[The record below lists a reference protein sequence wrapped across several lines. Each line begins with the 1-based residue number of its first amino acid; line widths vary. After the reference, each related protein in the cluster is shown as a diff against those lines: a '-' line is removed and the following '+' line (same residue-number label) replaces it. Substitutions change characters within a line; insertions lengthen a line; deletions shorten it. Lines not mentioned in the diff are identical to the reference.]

1 MFSAET
7 LVTVHL
13 FANGF
18 QNLPSRLHAQI
29 SSKQCR
35 LQILQ
40 NRRINLPFAEK
51 KIVSTV
57 SESAALV
64 LLTEFFSRSRSVG
77 SGSFLPKREIITV
90 GGSTYAQSKIVAEA
104 EVRNRI
110 GQMQGIPEG
119 PSRLLPAGQN
129 TILANNTSILLHG

>member
-29 SSKQCR
+29 SSKQCG

-51 KIVSTV
+51 
-57 SESAALV
+57 
-64 LLTEFFSRSRSVG
+64 
-77 SGSFLPKREIITV
+77 
-90 GGSTYAQSKIVAEA
+90 
-104 EVRNRI
+104 NRI
-110 GQMQGIPEG
+110 NGFGER
-119 PSRLLPAGQN
+119 RLG
-129 TILANNTSILLHG
+129 LAD